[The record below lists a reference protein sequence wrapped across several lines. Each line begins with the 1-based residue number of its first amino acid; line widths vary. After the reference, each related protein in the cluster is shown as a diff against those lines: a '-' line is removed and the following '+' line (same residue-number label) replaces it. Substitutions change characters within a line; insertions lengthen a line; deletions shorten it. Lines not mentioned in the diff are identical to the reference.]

1 MNKPLKLETSSFFLH
16 LLAMALMLCDHLW
29 AAVIPGNDW
38 MNCIGRIAF
47 PIFAFLLVEGYFHTR
62 NVKKY
67 ALRLLIFALLSEIP
81 FNLVVSGRFFYP
93 FHQNVL
99 WTFLI
104 ALVFLHWNQR
114 AKASGKSW
122 RQIVVA
128 AASVLLG
135 YLAGLLTFADYFQ
148 AGVVT
153 VLVFYFFR
161 ERKWQHRVAQLVC
174 LWYINFQILGGVG
187 REIVLVGQ
195 TVFLPRQGLAVL
207 ALIPIWL
214 YHGKQGY
221 HSKALQYL
229 NYAFY
234 PAHLLVLGILKLL

>member
-1 MNKPLKLETSSFFLH
+1 M
-16 LLAMALMLCDHLW
+16 
-29 AAVIPGNDW
+29 
-38 MNCIGRIAF
+38 
-47 PIFAFLLVEGYFHTR
+47 
-62 NVKKY
+62 
-67 ALRLLIFALLSEIP
+67 
-81 FNLVVSGRFFYP
+81 
-93 FHQNVL
+93 
-99 WTFLI
+99 
-104 ALVFLHWNQR
+104 
-114 AKASGKSW
+114 
-122 RQIVVA
+122 VA

>member
-1 MNKPLKLETSSFFLH
+1 MKKLLKLETTSFFLH

-29 AAVIPGNDW
+29 AAVVPGNDW

-99 WTFLI
+99 WTFLM
-104 ALVFLHWNQR
+104 ALGFLHWNQR
-114 AKASGKSW
+114 AQASGKSW
-122 RQIVVA
+122 KRIVVA
-128 AASVLLG
+128 VASVLLG
-135 YLAGLLTFADYFQ
+135 YLAGLLTFVDYFQ

-174 LWYINFQILGGVG
+174 LWYINFKVLGGIG
-187 REIVLVGQ
+187 QEIMLLGQ
-195 TVFLPRQGLAVL
+195 AVFLPRQGLAVL
-207 ALIPIWL
+207 ALILIWL
-214 YHGKQGY
+214 YRGKQGY
-221 HSKALQYL
+221 HSKAVQYL

-234 PAHLLVLGILKLL
+234 PMHLLVLGILKML